1 MRGLNRYSIDWQKAV
16 EKREKTMIN
25 KEREREK
32 KKIKTTKKEE
42 EAGNT
47 LDYNIECLNMR
58 WAENKTGK
66 VTLLKIRLKY
76 YSSTN
81 FSSNN

>member
-32 KKIKTTKKEE
+32 KEDKDNEE
-42 EAGNT
+42 G
-47 LDYNIECLNMR
+47 
-58 WAENKTGK
+58 GGGG
-66 VTLLKIRLKY
+66 
-76 YSSTN
+76 
-81 FSSNN
+81 